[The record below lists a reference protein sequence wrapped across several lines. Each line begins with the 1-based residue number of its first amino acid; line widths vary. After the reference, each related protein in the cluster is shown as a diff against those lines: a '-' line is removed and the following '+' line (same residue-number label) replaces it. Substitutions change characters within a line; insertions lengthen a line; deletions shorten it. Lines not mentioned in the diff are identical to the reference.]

1 LSNASSWYGD
11 VDTLLEEL
19 RKAPSHWGQ
28 FPEIPGYDRIVEI
41 QRGGQGVVYRARQC
55 STKRIVAIKVLLEGL
70 FASEASRYRFR
81 REIESVVRLRHPN
94 IVRIIDSG
102 TAPDG
107 RLFYVMEFVDGVPID
122 DPRLPHGGNLNEKLI
137 LFKRICEPV
146 HHAHQHGII
155 HRDLKP
161 GNILIDGNGSPHI
174 LDFGLAK
181 SASEPY
187 GDSREAS
194 SVSHTGQF
202 LGSLAWAS
210 PEQIEKSPDRIDLRT
225 DVYSLGVI
233 LYRLITGRL
242 PHAISNNLRQ
252 TLDEIT
258 SAAPPRPR
266 TIKQDIPDD
275 VETMALRCLA
285 KEPERRYQTAG
296 ELGRDVERYL
306 RGEPIDAKRDRTWY
320 VFRKTLARYK
330 TITALVVIML
340 GLIIGFSI
348 FMTISYERALRA
360 EREARA
366 NLAQALTQKTKALAV
381 QDFLSGVLALTDP
394 CVSSEHSVALRAM
407 LDSAEQSIATRFG
420 DHPEI
425 EAEIR
430 YVIGDAHFHLGGF
443 EAAVGNHEKAL
454 ELFESVHG
462 DDHPDVAKALCNLAY
477 LRIQRGRLDEAESM
491 LERAHATYMSHFG
504 EEHERTAESM
514 RYLGDLRVAQQRYD
528 EAHELFGQALG
539 IYETRI
545 ASYDLRMLKVLYHW
559 SNLLITRR
567 RYDEAKVKI
576 DRIRDITEK
585 HPDVN
590 KWAQTVVFLNEG
602 KIHLNQ
608 GNFESAQASFQEA
621 IDSALVIFGDQHTFL
636 AEIYNYMGHTQYYME
651 RFDESEEYFFKG
663 LAIFEEMN
671 GPESF
676 GYGTSLAF
684 IAHARWMQGE
694 LETAEANLREAIPI
708 YRKVYGSD
716 SRQVAFYL
724 LNLGQVLRDQDK
736 HDEAL
741 PFFEEAA
748 RTRTASVGEKHVVA
762 AQSNALLGQCL
773 AKLGRYEE
781 GEKLLLGAYEVLDSN
796 EDSRFIPIALSALI
810 ELYGAW
816 EKPEEAQKY
825 SDLLSAREAGESE

>member
-1 LSNASSWYGD
+1 MSNASSWYGD

-122 DPRLPHGGNLNEKLI
+122 DPLLPHGGSLNEKLI

-181 SASEPY
+181 SASELY

-210 PEQIEKSPDRIDLRT
+210 PEQIEESPDRIDLRT

-258 SAAPPRPR
+258 SAEPPRPR
-266 TIKQDIPDD
+266 TIKRDIPDD

-306 RGEPIDAKRDRTWY
+306 RGEPIDAKRDRAWY

-330 TITALVVIML
+330 AITALVVIML
-340 GLIIGFSI
+340 GLIVGFSI
-348 FMTISYERALRA
+348 FMTISYERTLRA

-430 YVIGDAHFHLGGF
+430 YVIGDAHFHLGSF

-477 LRIQRGRLDEAESM
+477 LRIQRGLLEEAESM
-491 LERAHATYMSHFG
+491 LERAHATYKSHFG
-504 EEHERTAESM
+504 EDHERTAESM
-514 RYLGDLRVAQQRYD
+514 RYLGDLRAAQRRYD
-528 EAHELFGQALG
+528 EAHELFSQALG

-567 RYDEAKVKI
+567 EFDEAQEKI

-590 KWAQTVVFLNEG
+590 RWAQTVVFLNEG
-602 KIHLNQ
+602 KIHRSKGDL
-608 GNFESAQASFQEA
+608 ESAETSFQEA

-636 AEIYNYMGHTQYYME
+636 AEIYNYMGHTMYYQE
-651 RFDESEEYFFKG
+651 RFSDAVEWHSKALG
-663 LAIFEEMN
+663 IFERMI
-671 GPESF
+671 GRESAASAACLV
-676 GYGTSLAF
+676 Y
-684 IAHARWMQGE
+684 IAHSEWMLGD
-694 LETAEANLREAIPI
+694 LDAAEAKLREAIPI
-708 YRKVYGSD
+708 YRKTYGPD
-716 SRQVAFYL
+716 SRMTAFYL
-724 LNLGQVLRDQDK
+724 LSLGQVLRDQEK
-736 HDEAL
+736 YGEAL
-741 PFFEEAA
+741 PFLEEAA
-748 RTRTASVGEKHVVA
+748 RIRTAAVGEKHVVS

-773 AKLGRYEE
+773 VKLGRYEE
-781 GEKLLLGAYEVLDSN
+781 GEKLLLDSYDVLASN
-796 EDSRFIPIALSALI
+796 EDSYYILHALSSLV
-810 ELYGAW
+810 ELYEAW
-816 EKPEEAQKY
+816 DKPEEAQKY
-825 SDLLSAREAGESE
+825 SDLLSAGETGESE